1 MRLNDA
7 RLSAY
12 EASIVVFM
20 GIFRWNYNSIPE
32 VSSSSHGEGLTSGN
46 ADCSLGPRD
55 RRAWKG
61 RGYLHPVTSQRS
73 DGPCIANLI
82 GLSVGPGA
90 RGQRC
95 VAWCSERGQCL
106 LTADRF
112 TTVSNFEGSFLE
124 FFIGRSDHHTLLSQR
139 VAPLVFVT
147 MHSYS
152 QKLFLRYISFR
163 KCS

>member
-1 MRLNDA
+1 MRPNDA

-20 GIFRWNYNSIPE
+20 GIFHGITGSIPE
-32 VSSSSHGEGLTSGN
+32 VWSSSHGEGLTSGN

-55 RRAWKG
+55 RGAWRG
-61 RGYLHPVTSQRS
+61 RGYLHPVTRSEVRRPLHRQSNWLKRRPRCTGAAMRGELQR
-73 DGPCIANLI
+73 
-82 GLSVGPGA
+82 
-90 RGQRC
+90 
-95 VAWCSERGQCL
+95 
-106 LTADRF
+106 TAVVSADRWRF
-112 TTVSNFEGSFLE
+112 TTISNFEGSFLE
-124 FFIGRSDHHTLLSQR
+124 FFIWRSDHHTQLSQR

-152 QKLFLRYISFR
+152 QRLFLRYICFR